1 MIKRIFRQLHLWLG
15 LGSGIIVLI
24 LSLTGCIYV
33 FQDELQDWIRRDM
46 IKVEAIGK
54 KQLPLSELRAKVQ
67 DHIGTDMKV
76 SYVTIYPNPEKSW
89 IFYSYKKN
97 KEGITYFQTIDYYQ
111 SAYVDPYSG
120 EIKGI
125 VNEETNFFN
134 VIKMLHWSLLLKTS
148 IGQPIVG
155 WSTFIFVFLLISG
168 MVLWWPKSFKRA
180 KNLFRIKW
188 TKNYSFFR
196 KMMDLHN
203 VLGIYTAIIALII
216 ALTGMVW
223 SFKWFMGIVYVIASG
238 STTPPDLSQPKS
250 KPLKEFVAGVENL
263 TLENVRTNYPNA
275 AAFRMYPAKD
285 STSCIQFYIQEK
297 EAKYAVSHQVYYDQY
312 SGENLKERKHED
324 KNTGE
329 KLITANYDIHTGRIF
344 GLLGKIIVFLSSL
357 FCASLPITGFL
368 MWRAKR
374 KMRK

>member
-1 MIKRIFRQLHLWLG
+1 MMKRMFRQLHLWLG

-54 KQLPLSELRAKVQ
+54 NQLPLSELTAKVQ
-67 DHIGTDMKV
+67 DCIGTDMEV

-125 VNEETNFFN
+125 INEETNFFN

-168 MVLWWPKSFKRA
+168 IVLWWPR
-180 KNLFRIKW
+180 
-188 TKNYSFFR
+188 
-196 KMMDLHN
+196 
-203 VLGIYTAIIALII
+203 V
-216 ALTGMVW
+216 
-223 SFKWFMGIVYVIASG
+223 
-238 STTPPDLSQPKS
+238 
-250 KPLKEFVAGVENL
+250 LKE
-263 TLENVRTNYPNA
+263 
-275 AAFRMYPAKD
+275 
-285 STSCIQFYIQEK
+285 Q
-297 EAKYAVSHQVYYDQY
+297 
-312 SGENLKERKHED
+312 
-324 KNTGE
+324 
-329 KLITANYDIHTGRIF
+329 RIYF
-344 GLLGKIIVFLSSL
+344 GLNGLKTIPFLGK
-357 FCASLPITGFL
+357 
-368 MWRAKR
+368 
-374 KMRK
+374 